1 VGIKKINAVLDAS
14 EVRKLHAGDEVLI
27 SGEIL
32 TARDAAHKRFVELI
46 KTGGTLPVELKNRIV
61 YFAGPTPAKPGEVIG
76 SAGPTTS
83 GRMDAYSPVLIRNA
97 GLTGM
102 IGKGDRSKEVV
113 EAMKECGAVY
123 FAAVGGAAALISK
136 TIKKAEVAAYE
147 ELGAEAVRKLLVE
160 DFPAIVAIDSYAKSL
175 YELRSRN

>member
-1 VGIKKINAVLDAS
+1 VGIKKINAILDVS
-14 EVRKLHAGDEVLI
+14 EVRKLCAGDEVLI

-46 KTGGTLPVELKNRIV
+46 KTGGKLPVELKNRIV
-61 YFAGPTPAKPGEVIG
+61 YFTGPATAKPNEAIG

-83 GRMDAYSPVLIRNA
+83 GRMDAYSPILIRNA

-102 IGKGDRSKEVV
+102 IGKGNRNEEVI

-123 FAAVGGAAALISK
+123 FAAIGGAAALISK
-136 TIKKAEVAAYE
+136 TIKKAETAAYP

-160 DFPAIVAIDSYAKSL
+160 NFPAIVAIDSYGKSL
-175 YELRSRN
+175 YELRSQN

>member
-1 VGIKKINAVLDAS
+1 MEIKKINAILDAS
-14 EVRKLHAGDEVLI
+14 EVKKLCAGDEVLI
-27 SGEIL
+27 SGEIW

-46 KTGGTLPVELKNRIV
+46 NAGETLPVELKNRII
-61 YFAGPTPAKPGEVIG
+61 YFAGPSPAKPGEVIG

-83 GRMDAYSPVLIRNA
+83 GRMDAYSPILIRKA

-102 IGKGDRSKEVV
+102 IGKGNRNKEVV
-113 EAMKECGAVY
+113 EAMKECGALY

-136 TIKKAEVAAYE
+136 TIKKAEVVAYE

-160 DFPAIVAIDSYAKSL
+160 DFPAIVAIDSYGKSL
-175 YELRSRN
+175 YESRSIN